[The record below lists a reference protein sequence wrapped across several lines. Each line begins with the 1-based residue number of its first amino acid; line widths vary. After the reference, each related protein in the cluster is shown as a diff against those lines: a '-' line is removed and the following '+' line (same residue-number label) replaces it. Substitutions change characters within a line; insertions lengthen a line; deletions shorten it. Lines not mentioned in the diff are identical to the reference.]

1 MKIDLNEEIKKAS
14 RDGNLS
20 CSKAFE
26 LAEKLRLPVNN
37 IGKAAEGLDVKIVS
51 CQLGCF

>member
-1 MKIDLNEEIKKAS
+1 MKIDLNEEIMKAS
-14 RDGNLS
+14 RDGKLS

-26 LAEKLRLPVNN
+26 LAEKLRLPVWKV
-37 IGKAAEGLDVKIVS
+37 GKAAEGIEIKIVS